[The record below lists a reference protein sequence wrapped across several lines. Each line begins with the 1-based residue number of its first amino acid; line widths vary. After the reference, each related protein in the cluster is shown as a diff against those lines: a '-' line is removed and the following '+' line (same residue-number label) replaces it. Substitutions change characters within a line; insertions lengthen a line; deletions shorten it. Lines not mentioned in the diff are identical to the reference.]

1 MTLWTAEHDER
12 LRTWAVPVA
21 ETLLGEAPRI
31 EGGEAKFGNGAGLS
45 INRQTGWWYSFT
57 AVRGGHS
64 TLGLIRALRP
74 TFSPDEL
81 ITWAA
86 AFLTAHPGTGPAT
99 GSEDDDAGEAAEAA
113 SRAAAEVAMQVMEA
127 PEGTAAALYL
137 ESRALPG
144 PWPADMRFLPNAR
157 TGEGGIIGL
166 LTAHGRVVG
175 LQIGYL
181 TPTGTKSLKL
191 PQRRRFNLEKAECG
205 VFAFPPRDADA
216 TPLCDGG
223 TLILT
228 EGLENALSTGMA
240 CPAATVWGLPGIG
253 VLKSLDVDALKVL
266 LTGKGRCIVFRD
278 GKDAAG
284 SSAARSCSDGLDHL
298 LLGEIAV
305 LATNTPAEA
314 DANSLL
320 QAGGVGAVRS
330 VIDGA
335 QPVALT
341 LQGAVKRLARLP
353 LPDYDRER
361 KPTAKLYA
369 LRLAT
374 LDDLVATERPKK
386 SKDDDATIA
395 IPVDPPW
402 DGPIDL
408 CATLDAALAEAA
420 RYIVAPLT
428 KLVVIVLWPS
438 HTHLFGNTRVN
449 LQRSPRLAVQSRGP
463 GCGKTTALE
472 IVSALSFRGTVR
484 SSATAS
490 TILRTL
496 GAVKRT
502 YCLDEADRQLSKEN
516 GDLIAILDAGDR
528 KSTALVERSVPMAD
542 GGWRVQS
549 FDVWGPVA
557 FAGID
562 ELPDTLQ
569 DRSVRVFLQRATG
582 DEVPEHLRDGTS
594 DALVAI
600 RRQLTAWAD
609 SLFELPEPVLP
620 DVLLRQAGRIGDRW
634 RPLIAIADLAGGR
647 WPDLAR
653 RAALEEI
660 VAEKQPSLTE
670 RLLSGVRRAFN
681 MQQTG
686 GQEDADHSGR
696 LTTPTLLRVLLED
709 TEEDW
714 NTAAR
719 GKPISAYFLR
729 DRMRGLL
736 NPPEEGKPHGATDW
750 WTGPEDRRQH
760 HRGYYRLQFEE
771 AFRRY
776 LPAEK
781 LPFARSAKPSGASGR
796 SGGPG
801 AGRRKPT
808 GNRGSAAPVP
818 APDGDAAAQ
827 STASTSPIAPDAA
840 PDAAAKSL
848 DDENHPVRQKR
859 RKSATKATPA
869 QNAPDAPH
877 GGAGRENQS
886 LKPNGSDS
894 NSTTYGSVSKVSSE
908 TLIRTAAKAYPG
920 KTVAQLAKLIG
931 QPVSRVR
938 QVLGD
943 DAP

>member
-1 MTLWTAEHDER
+1 VTVWTAEHDER
-12 LRTWAVPVA
+12 LRTWAIPVA
-21 ETLLGEAPRI
+21 ETLLGESPRI
-31 EGGEAKFGNGAGLS
+31 QGGEAKFGNGTGLS
-45 INRQTGWWYSFT
+45 ITQTTGRWYSFT
-57 AVRGGHS
+57 AHRGGWS
-64 TLGLIRALRP
+64 TLGLIDFLRP
-74 TFSPDEL
+74 APRAER
-81 ITWAA
+81 IAWAT
-86 AFLTAHPGTGPAT
+86 AFLSAHPGTGPAT
-99 GSEDDDAGEAAEAA
+99 GAEGDDDGEAAEAA
-113 SRAAAEVAMQVMEA
+113 SRAAAEAAMPRMVP
-127 PEGTAAALYL
+127 PEGTPAATYL
-137 ESRALPG
+137 ASRDLPG
-144 PWPADMRFLPNAR
+144 PWPEIVRFLPSAR
-157 TGEGGIIGL
+157 TGEGAVVGL
-166 LTAHGRVVG
+166 LTAHDRTVG
-175 LQIGYL
+175 LQFGYL
-181 TPTGTKSLKL
+181 TPNGAKSLAL
-191 PQRRRFNLEKAECG
+191 PQRRRLALEKAKG
-205 VFAFPPRDADA
+205 AVFTIPPRDANA
-216 TPLCDGG
+216 TPLSDGG
-223 TLILT
+223 LLVIT
-228 EGLENALSTGMA
+228 EGLENALSINLA
-240 CPAATVWGLPGIG
+240 CPTATVWGLPGIW
-253 VLKSLDVDALKVL
+253 VLGHLDVAALKAL
-266 LTGKGRCIVFRD
+266 LADRGKCVVFRD

-298 LLGEIAV
+298 LLGELAAV
-305 LATNTPAEA
+305 ATSTPAGQ

-320 QAGGVGAVRS
+320 QAGGVGAVTS
-330 VIDGA
+330 VIEGA
-335 QPVALT
+335 LLVALT

-361 KPTAKLYA
+361 KPTAKQYG

-386 SKDDDATIA
+386 SKDDDAA
-395 IPVDPPW
+395 IEIPADPPW
-402 DGPIDL
+402 DGPIHL
-408 CATLDAALAEAA
+408 CETLDAALVEVS
-420 RYIVAPLT
+420 RYIVAPLS

-609 SLFELPEPVLP
+609 SLFELPEPALP
-620 DVLLRQAGRIGDRW
+620 DVLLRQAGRVGDRW

-653 RAALEEI
+653 KAALEEI

-670 RLLSGVRRAFN
+670 RLLSGIRRAFN

-686 GQEDADHSGR
+686 GQDDADNSDR

-729 DRMRGLL
+729 DRLRGLL

-750 WTGPEDRRQH
+750 WTGPEDKRQH
-760 HRGYYRLQFEE
+760 HRGYYRLQFGE

-776 LPAEK
+776 LPAEN
-781 LPFARSAKPSGASGR
+781 LPSARPAKPSGASGR

-801 AGRRKPT
+801 AGRRKSAE
-808 GNRGSAAPVP
+808 NRRSYAPDP
-818 APDGDAAAQ
+818 APDGDGAAE

-840 PDAAAKSL
+840 PDAAAKSP
-848 DDENHPVRQKR
+848 DHENDPVRQKR
-859 RKSATKATPA
+859 RKSATKSAPA

-877 GGAGRENQS
+877 VGAGRENES
-886 LKPNGSDS
+886 LKPNGE
-894 NSTTYGSVSKVSSE
+894 NSTYGSTSGVSSE

-931 QPVSRVR
+931 QPESRVR
-938 QVLGD
+938 QVRGD